1 MMKISEEGK
10 VPSNR
15 DWIRYTKVL
24 QDQLRHKFPGSASI
38 KCNWSQSFQDIFVL
52 SILNGK
58 RNGFYVEIGADQ
70 PRIYN
75 NSYLLETDYSWD
87 GVSFELDADKVEFFD
102 YMRRNPC
109 VCTDAT
115 TFDYRSLFRE
125 KNYPK
130 QIDYLSLDIEPSNQ
144 TLNALKQ
151 LPLDEYRFSVI
162 TFETDLYQA
171 LKATLAYADD
181 PELQEAIRDQNK
193 AYHVESKARTILRS
207 YGYELLLE
215 NIMHKSNPYEDWWID
230 PNVVDPEIVN
240 KFRIEYDS
248 FISVARPGTMT
259 ITKAELDIL
268 PKYWTIDGRDCVLT
282 S

>member
-1 MMKISEEGK
+1 MKISEEGK

-15 DWIRYTKVL
+15 DWIRYTKIL
-24 QDQLRHKFPGSASI
+24 HEQLRHDFPGASSI
-38 KCNWSQSFQDIFVL
+38 KCNWSQSFQDIFAL

-75 NSYLLETDYSWD
+75 NTYLLENEYKWD

-109 VCTDAT
+109 VCADAT
-115 TFDYRSLFRE
+115 TFDYKSLFDE

-130 QIDYLSLDIEPSNQ
+130 QIDYLSLDIEPAQQ

-151 LPLDEYRFSVI
+151 LPLDDYRFSVI

-171 LKATLAYADD
+171 LKATLHYSHD
-181 PELQEAIRDQNK
+181 PELREAMREKYN
-193 AYHVESKARTILRS
+193 AYHVESKARDILKS
-207 YGYELLLE
+207 HGYELLIQ
-215 NIMHKSNPYEDWWID
+215 NVMHNDNPYEDWWID
-230 PNVVDPEIVN
+230 PNVIDPEIVN
-240 KFRIEYDS
+240 KFRVKYN
-248 FISVARPGTMT
+248 AYMT
-259 ITKAELDIL
+259 VTNDTIPVESKT
-268 PKYWTIDGRDCVLT
+268 PPPYRYHCIDGRECVLT